1 MEDGNTI
8 GQHSEPLH
16 TGLYSKISNH
26 SFVIVDQEVYMSKKP
41 ETGHGFSDNPQK
53 VHDAGGKGGSHQDVK
68 TDRAEKARVGGQHS
82 NGGSDRRGGRS

>member
-1 MEDGNTI
+1 
-8 GQHSEPLH
+8 
-16 TGLYSKISNH
+16 
-26 SFVIVDQEVYMSKKP
+26 MSKKP